1 MKKALLVIDIQN
13 DFLGENR
20 NKKKFAYKNVDQL
33 ISNINNNVE
42 KNIEEGNEI
51 IYIAHVLDNTFI
63 SRKLYGYAISGTEGA
78 QLCSNLKVSP
88 DYHYFEKKHANAFSV
103 KELRFFLENHNINK
117 IQICGIDE
125 GGCVSATA
133 KGAVKL
139 GLKVEMLKDSIDTVF
154 PIKKVVKLREQLK
167 KKGVSYI

>member
-20 NKKKFAYKNVDQL
+20 NKNKFSYKNVDQL
-33 ISNINNNVE
+33 ILNINNNVE

-63 SRKLYGYAISGTEGA
+63 SRKLFGYAISGTEGA

-88 DYHYFEKKHANAFSV
+88 DYHYFEKNMQM
-103 KELRFFLENHNINK
+103 LFL
-117 IQICGIDE
+117 
-125 GGCVSATA
+125 
-133 KGAVKL
+133 
-139 GLKVEMLKDSIDTVF
+139 LKS
-154 PIKKVVKLREQLK
+154 
-167 KKGVSYI
+167 